1 MINNWRTSSYT
12 EPNGSCVRIGFT
24 KDQHK
29 RAAIGDTKDPDGPII
44 LLSIDAYMHFVEH
57 MANRGDAGPA

>member
-24 KDQHK
+24 KDG
-29 RAAIGDTKDPDGPII
+29 AGIGDTKDPDGPII
-44 LLSIDAYMHFVEH
+44 RPGLHAFLDFVEKVKDG
-57 MANRGDAGPA
+57 RISEPA